1 MEREAVAMLK
11 KEAVLIPL
19 LILVTTVFCSA
30 AELDAVQKP
39 LAVFGSTYYAIQ
51 SDGKLMAWG
60 DSFHGATGTDDD
72 LPSFSQANCMLE
84 NAVFV
89 TGNMNLGLAI
99 DRD

>member
-1 MEREAVAMLK
+1 
-11 KEAVLIPL
+11 
-19 LILVTTVFCSA
+19 
-30 AELDAVQKP
+30 
-39 LAVFGSTYYAIQ
+39 
-51 SDGKLMAWG
+51 MAWG

-99 DRD
+99 DRDQTLWGWGWDWTGVG